1 MVPQPHRDPVS
12 PSSVPQGA
20 SKGGRPSSSPG
31 QPGLAAHRPCSRLA
45 LALTSSQGASLPS
58 EWTPLPGDT
67 STKQCWPFCKPG
79 VSPGP
84 EGHCKEPSPLIR
96 TGRLGLHPA
105 QAKLTSVAV
114 KLANSFLWAPSRC
127 SLQEPGRRVTSPGR
141 RPGRCSCGLWPPGRQ
156 RLQGG
161 GLCAGSHL
169 PGPVA
174 WGHWKGMAE
183 QMSPGPPHAYRGLS
197 QHPYPFLLTQSAH
210 WARLNSGAL
219 LRWFSVASL
228 GFCPS
233 VMPFTCLLA
242 IPLGQGLVLS
252 ISTSHH
258 HPWGLAESSVQ
269 GCLWAAELEAQLL
282 VPKPLVW
289 GGRNPPLSSRGR
301 DSKAKLLPAPDPWRL
316 AWPGPSTSPARW
328 TGLFPDHRPTSM
340 QARAEVFTWRR
351 SP

>member
-1 MVPQPHRDPVS
+1 MVPQPHRDPIS
-12 PSSVPQGA
+12 PSSVPRGA

-45 LALTSSQGASLPS
+45 LALTSSRGASLPS
-58 EWTPLPGDT
+58 EWLPLPGDT

-105 QAKLTSVAV
+105 QAKLTSVAI
-114 KLANSFLWAPSRC
+114 KLANSFLCAPSRC

-141 RPGRCSCGLWPPGRQ
+141 RPGRCSCGLWPPGQQ

-169 PGPVA
+169 PGPGA
-174 WGHWKGMAE
+174 RGTGRGLAE

-210 WARLNSGAL
+210 RARLNSGAL
-219 LRWFSVASL
+219 LRWLSVASL
-228 GFCPS
+228 GFCTS
-233 VMPFTCLLA
+233 VMPFTCFLA
-242 IPLGQGLVLS
+242 IPLRRTGFVYFQ
-252 ISTSHH
+252 ISPPSM
-258 HPWGLAESSVQ
+258 GFGREQCS
-269 GCLWAAELEAQLL
+269 GMFMAAELEAQLL

-301 DSKAKLLPAPDPWRL
+301 DSKAKLLPPPDPWRL
-316 AWPGPSTSPARW
+316 VWPGPSTSPARW
-328 TGLFPDHRPTSM
+328 TGLFPAHRPTSM